1 MGQDLTP
8 GWFEYRTRVQPHH
21 TDYAG
26 IAWHGTYVAWMEE
39 ARIAYLEAHDSS
51 FADWIAAGVDLPVV
65 DLALRY
71 HRALPLGALVLIQTR
86 FEQSK
91 GVRFVW
97 NYQILNADTQDLCV
111 TAQVTLVP
119 VDMARKKILRSLPPA
134 LADWVAK
141 VQPPSANK
149 T

>member
-26 IAWHGTYVAWMEE
+26 IAWHGTYVAWLEE

-51 FADWIAAGVDLPVV
+51 FGVWIAAGVDLPVV
-65 DLALRY
+65 DLGLRY
-71 HRALPLGALVLIQTR
+71 HQSLPLGAAVLIQTR

-91 GVRFVW
+91 GVRLVW

-119 VDMARKKILRSLPPA
+119 VDMDRKKILRSLPPA

-141 VQPPSANK
+141 VQPPFEGK